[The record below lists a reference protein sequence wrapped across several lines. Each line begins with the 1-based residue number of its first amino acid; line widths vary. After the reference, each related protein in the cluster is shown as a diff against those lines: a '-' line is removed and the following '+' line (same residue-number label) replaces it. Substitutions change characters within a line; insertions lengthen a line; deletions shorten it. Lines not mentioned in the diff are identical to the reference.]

1 MYTIHSAKTHEIKY
15 TKIKA
20 QRGLM
25 NHPVSPFQHWM
36 FLCLSF
42 LSSSRS
48 LLNPFCFCEWF
59 FHNNKEWQW
68 YVSTTSREKNV
79 STLLQIEIFYTPKT
93 WNANNMNVTLQK
105 HIKLTSKT
113 KLNIEHATVTR
124 CKLESSNNLRFNNKY
139 KNNVFSETSKDGH
152 GANCCK
158 VRTKSSSLPTS
169 IQNKKI
175 INLV

>member
-1 MYTIHSAKTHEIKY
+1 MLNTSAKKYIYIFFTCRWAFKNLFQINSISFQMFSLRLCYLHQAILESYSTKAKIWSVWNSDSLSGVHCFGQRSNISLKFIKGWRYYVEDQSKMYTIHSAKTHEIKY

-68 YVSTTSREKNV
+68 
-79 STLLQIEIFYTPKT
+79 
-93 WNANNMNVTLQK
+93 
-105 HIKLTSKT
+105 
-113 KLNIEHATVTR
+113 
-124 CKLESSNNLRFNNKY
+124 
-139 KNNVFSETSKDGH
+139 
-152 GANCCK
+152 
-158 VRTKSSSLPTS
+158 
-169 IQNKKI
+169 
-175 INLV
+175 